1 MATARVDLQRSR
13 ILDAMARVVAER
25 GFEVA
30 TVADVVRA
38 AGVSR
43 TTFYEQ
49 FASKEACFLEAYR
62 RGVDTVDDR
71 IRAAV
76 HAAGP
81 SGWRV
86 QLRAGIRAYLD
97 ALAADPALAWTSLR
111 EVHAAGHDALDAR
124 ADALRRFAAR
134 YHATFEQARAS
145 DATLREPHPDALFVL
160 CAGTEQLAAER
171 LRERGP
177 GALPE
182 LEDVFCVSA
191 EALLLHHD
199 DNSSDLVP
207 DIQGQGARAGPEEA

>member
-1 MATARVDLQRSR
+1 MATARLDLQRAR
-13 ILDAMARVVAER
+13 ILDAIARVVAER
-25 GFEVA
+25 GFEAA

-49 FASKEACFLEAYR
+49 FASKEECFLEAYR
-62 RGVDTVDDR
+62 HGVDAVDDR

-81 SGWRV
+81 AGWRA
-86 QLRAGIRAYLD
+86 QLRAGIRGYLD
-97 ALAADPALAWTSLR
+97 ALAADPALARTSLH
-111 EVHAAGHDALDAR
+111 EVHAAGPNALDVR

-134 YHATFEQARAS
+134 YHATFEQARAA
-145 DATLREPHPDALFVL
+145 DPELREPHPDALFVL

-171 LRERGP
+171 LRHDGP
-177 GALPE
+177 DALPG
-182 LEDVFCVSA
+182 LEDVFCASA

-199 DNSSDLVP
+199 H
-207 DIQGQGARAGPEEA
+207 EEA

>member
-1 MATARVDLQRSR
+1 MATARLDLQRSR
-13 ILDAMARVVAER
+13 VLDAIARVVAER
-25 GFEVA
+25 GYVAA

-62 RGVDTVDDR
+62 HGVDAVDDR

-81 SGWRV
+81 AGWRA
-86 QLRAGIRAYLD
+86 QLRAGIRGYLD
-97 ALAADPALAWTSLR
+97 ALAADPALARTSLH
-111 EVHAAGHDALDAR
+111 EVHAAGPAALDAR

-134 YHATFEQARAS
+134 YHATFEQARAG
-145 DATLREPHPDALFVL
+145 DPALREPHPDALFVL

-171 LRERGP
+171 LRERGAD
-177 GALPE
+177 ALLE
-182 LEDVFCVSA
+182 LEDVFCASA

-199 DNSSDLVP
+199 HD
-207 DIQGQGARAGPEEA
+207 EEA

>member
-1 MATARVDLQRSR
+1 MATARLDLQRAR
-13 ILDAMARVVAER
+13 ILDAIAQVVADR
-25 GFEVA
+25 GYEAA
-30 TVADVVRA
+30 TVADIVRA

-62 RGVDTVDDR
+62 HGVDAVDDR

-81 SGWRV
+81 AGWRA
-86 QLRAGIRAYLD
+86 QLRAGIRGYLD
-97 ALAADPALAWTSLR
+97 ALAADPALARTSLH
-111 EVHAAGHDALDAR
+111 EVHAAGSQALDAR

-134 YHATFEQARAS
+134 YHATFEQARAT
-145 DATLREPHPDALFVL
+145 DPALREPHPDALFVL

-171 LRERGP
+171 LRRQGAD
-177 GALPE
+177 ALPE
-182 LEDVFCVSA
+182 LEDVFCASA

-199 DNSSDLVP
+199 DNQVDVVP
-207 DIQGQGARAGPEEA
+207 EMQGQRRRSEEA